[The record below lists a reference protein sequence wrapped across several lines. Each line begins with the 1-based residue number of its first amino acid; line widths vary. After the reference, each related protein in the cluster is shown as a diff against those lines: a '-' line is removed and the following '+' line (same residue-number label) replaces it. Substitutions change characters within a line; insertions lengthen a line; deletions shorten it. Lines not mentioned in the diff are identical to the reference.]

1 MISKNELLE
10 LLDRLSYN
18 YKIFEHEA
26 FFSVDDSEKKRGF
39 SEGAHTKNLFLKNK
53 KNNFFL
59 LSCEENKKIDLK
71 KVSKV
76 LKLGNLSFANKEL
89 LLDLLGIYPGS
100 VTPFGL
106 LNNQEN
112 NVSFYLDKDLMNYK
126 TINFHPLVNTST
138 INMDINNFI
147 NFLIENGKK
156 VNIFDFNNYSLIT

>member
-1 MISKNELLE
+1 MNDAKKLIELLIKANIKFSKFDHPPLFTVNE
-10 LLDRLSYN
+10 S
-18 YKIFEHEA
+18 KILR
-26 FFSVDDSEKKRGF
+26 KNTK
-39 SEGAHTKNLFLKNK
+39 GAHTKNLFLKNK